1 MFIRGNSIP
10 GTSSFISYVEY
21 RAVFWS
27 LPVMAARMAACK
39 AAYKAAYMAA
49 YMAAYRDAYRP
60 HSGSLYCLTVLKTIN
75 GC

>member
-1 MFIRGNSIP
+1 
-10 GTSSFISYVEY
+10 VEY

-27 LPVMAARMAACK
+27 LPVMAAYTAAYMAARK

-49 YMAAYRDAYRP
+49 YSDAYSDAYRP